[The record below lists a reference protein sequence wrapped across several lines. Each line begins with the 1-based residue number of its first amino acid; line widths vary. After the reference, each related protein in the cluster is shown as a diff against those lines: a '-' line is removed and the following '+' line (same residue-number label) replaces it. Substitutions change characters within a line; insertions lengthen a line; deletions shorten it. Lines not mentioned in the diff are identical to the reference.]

1 MNTFATMNRPDR
13 ILAATCSLGAA
24 AAILAAAPVT
34 AVAAPLAPAPRV
46 SSPPAAGTCWK
57 MTDAELNSVS
67 YAGSKVACSTPHVVE
82 TTGAVAIPAAVAR
95 TGRGSIAMSAYARQA
110 CRSLTNAYTGFT
122 SLAARP
128 GHKFA
133 RVDKSSFAGFAQAQG
148 AWFAPTSDEWAKG
161 ARWVSCGAAS
171 WSVVADSAQ
180 RLVPI
185 NASVKGRSAR
195 LTLRLST
202 DRLWAQVASPNLATA
217 VTETYPGS
225 ATVASRAIAA
235 CRKLLG
241 PTSWRL
247 TTRDK
252 AAWGMG
258 VTTATCWHAPT
269 RP

>member
-67 YAGSKVACSTPHVVE
+67 YAGSKVARSTPHVVE

-110 CRSLTNAYTGFT
+110 CRSLNNAYTGFT

-148 AWFAPTSDEWAKG
+148 AWFAPTSDEWAVRVLAGFRAELRPG
-161 ARWVSCGAAS
+161 AWWLTRPSASCRSVHPSRGAAH
-171 WSVVADSAQ
+171 
-180 RLVPI
+180 
-185 NASVKGRSAR
+185 AS
-195 LTLRLST
+195 LC
-202 DRLWAQVASPNLATA
+202 AS
-217 VTETYPGS
+217 
-225 ATVASRAIAA
+225 
-235 CRKLLG
+235 
-241 PTSWRL
+241 
-247 TTRDK
+247 
-252 AAWGMG
+252 
-258 VTTATCWHAPT
+258 APT
-269 RP
+269 GYGHRWPPRILPRQ